1 MPGRSYTQTQRE
13 DLSEWI
19 KGIRPWE
26 HSTGALTPQSKRR
39 SSRNSLKHGY
49 YRQSFQEFRRNKR
62 KPETLRIE
70 SMCLSLIDIE
80 RKDDVE
86 KLSQLISDMQNS
98 IIKIWRSAEKESL
111 DMDSL
116 LELKYIFSLSE
127 SVLRNSTS
135 TISQELRKQLKEQEG
150 K

>member
-1 MPGRSYTQTQRE
+1 MARRLFTQTQRE
-13 DLSEWI
+13 GFSKSIHE
-19 KGIRPWE
+19 IRPWQYC
-26 HSTGALTPQSKRR
+26 SGALTPQTKRR
-39 SSRNSLKHGY
+39 SSRNSTRHGY
-49 YRQSFQEFRRNKR
+49 YKEMFREFRQSKR

-70 SMCLSLIDIE
+70 KLCLFLINAE
-80 RKDDVE
+80 RKDNVE
-86 KLSQLISDMQNS
+86 KLSQLISDIQNS
-98 IIKIWRSAEKESL
+98 IIQIWQSAEEESL